1 MSFVV
6 FAFIERG
13 RNRACLIT
21 KLAKILDIRAMH
33 AYDLACFDK
42 NICKNSGK
50 YMDTHHDTCRCIID
64 PVDGI
69 TVDEKTEIDSG

>member
-42 NICKNSGK
+42 KPYK
-50 YMDTHHDTCRCIID
+50 KHM
-64 PVDGI
+64 
-69 TVDEKTEIDSG
+69 

>member
-6 FAFIERG
+6 FPFTEID
-13 RNRACLIT
+13 RNRAYLIT

-42 NICKNSGK
+42 KHMYFFPIKSKSG
-50 YMDTHHDTCRCIID
+50 DRDRHHTWY
-64 PVDGI
+64 
-69 TVDEKTEIDSG
+69 T

>member
-1 MSFVV
+1 MNFVV

-13 RNRACLIT
+13 RNRACSIT

-42 NICKNSGK
+42 NRYKNSGK
-50 YMDTHHDTCRCIID
+50 YMDKHHDTCRCIID
-64 PVDGI
+64 SVDGI
-69 TVDEKTEIDSG
+69 NPR

>member
-13 RNRACLIT
+13 RNRAYLIT
-21 KLAKILDIRAMH
+21 KLAKILDIRTMH

-42 NICKNSGK
+42 KH
-50 YMDTHHDTCRCIID
+50 M
-64 PVDGI
+64 
-69 TVDEKTEIDSG
+69 

>member
-1 MSFVV
+1 MNFVV

-13 RNRACLIT
+13 RNRAYLIT

-42 NICKNSGK
+42 
-50 YMDTHHDTCRCIID
+50 
-64 PVDGI
+64 
-69 TVDEKTEIDSG
+69 KTDKKHM

>member
-1 MSFVV
+1 MGFVV

-13 RNRACLIT
+13 RNRAYLIT

-42 NICKNSGK
+42 KPDK
-50 YMDTHHDTCRCIID
+50 KHM
-64 PVDGI
+64 
-69 TVDEKTEIDSG
+69 

>member
-13 RNRACLIT
+13 RNRAYLIT

-42 NICKNSGK
+42 
-50 YMDTHHDTCRCIID
+50 
-64 PVDGI
+64 
-69 TVDEKTEIDSG
+69 KTDKKHM